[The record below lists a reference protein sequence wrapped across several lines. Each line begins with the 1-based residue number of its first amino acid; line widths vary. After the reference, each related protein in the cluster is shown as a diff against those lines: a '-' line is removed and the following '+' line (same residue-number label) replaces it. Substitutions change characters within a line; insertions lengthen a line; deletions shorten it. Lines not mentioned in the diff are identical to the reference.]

1 MGKINDLTGR
11 RFGMLV
17 AVEYVGRKNGR
28 TLWRCICDCGKES
41 VTGYSNLMTGNT
53 KSCGCMEKANLEY
66 FQRHSYRR
74 KSASLD
80 FSGTLNK
87 HPLYGLWSSMLT
99 RCYNKNSKHYNIYG
113 GRGIKVCDRWL
124 PVNFGFE
131 HFVSDMGERPSNMHT
146 LDRINNDGDYCP
158 ENCRWATITQQ
169 SNNKRK
175 SIIVYYFGKRIY
187 LKELCQI
194 IGLNYSRVAHQI
206 QKGFDI
212 NSIISNGGADFR
224 RKEFMGDTGKYKN
237 FNKNI
242 TIFVPDLETSGTEVA
257 EQSEKEE

>member
-1 MGKINDLTGR
+1 
-11 RFGMLV
+11 MLV

-169 SNNKRK
+169 SNNKRQ

-224 RKEFMGDTGKYKN
+224 RKEFRGDTGKYKN

>member
-1 MGKINDLTGR
+1 
-11 RFGMLV
+11 MLV

-28 TLWRCICDCGKES
+28 TLWKCICDCGKES

-74 KSASLD
+74 KSANFD

-124 PVNFGFE
+124 PENLGFE

-187 LKELCQI
+187 LKELCKI

-224 RKEFMGDTGKYKN
+224 RKEFRGDTGKYKN

-242 TIFVPDLETSGTEVA
+242 TIFVPDLESSGTEVA

>member
-1 MGKINDLTGR
+1 
-11 RFGMLV
+11 MLV